1 MSKSITIEDESTL
14 FMEDEI
20 QKILNN
26 VTETEYKSFKEI
38 EELREMLIEKIF
50 SEFMRYEINKE
61 NKEIVKHQLR
71 DHEVVTMEEIKNGD
85 YLKYLNLRA
94 FYNIKLVDAG
104 VVLKICDNG
113 NVFVKKQGRFNT
125 IKPTFFFKK
134 INKDTLVKMKLLDI
148 VNSV

>member
-1 MSKSITIEDESTL
+1 MSKNITIEDETTV
-14 FMEDEI
+14 FMDQEI
-20 QKILNN
+20 QNILNN

-38 EELREMLIEKIF
+38 EEIREMVIEKIF
-50 SEFMRYEINKE
+50 ADFMNYEINKE
-61 NKEIVKHQLR
+61 NKEIIREQLKEY
-71 DHEVVTMEEIKNGD
+71 EVVSMEEIKNGD

-104 VVLKICDNG
+104 IVLKICDNG
-113 NVFVKKQGRFNT
+113 NVLVKKQGRFNS